1 MKVTVRDPD
10 PDPDLDL
17 RSKCVGSNSI
27 VYEKKGLEEL
37 L

>member
-1 MKVTVRDPD
+1 MNVTVRD

-17 RSKCVGSNSI
+17 RSKYVGSNSI

>member
-1 MKVTVRDPD
+1 MNVTVGDPH
-10 PDPDLDL
+10 PDLDL

-27 VYEKKGLEEL
+27 IYEKKGLEEL